1 MQQAYRDQVSSD
13 EWHGFLCPWAKKTPS
28 LLKFITMNPAPRT
41 TKEEWE
47 EWPKKW
53 IVRADLAR
61 EIETELTELKSEFC
75 KMVLEAAK
83 IADRNVELRFRA
95 EKAEAQ
101 LHALTLIC
109 GTNDVNKFQSW
120 VDKER
125 ERAEKAEADCVKLN
139 RLLLMSRDDRE
150 NDLMSEIEE
159 QARLLGLSANQNA
172 MLLTK
177 VNNLSALWSQFIDIM
192 DIVEE
197 SDGGNEFRPNRIL
210 SCRALDAQKMSD
222 IIEKAKL
229 VVNAG
234 VKSEH

>member
-1 MQQAYRDQVSSD
+1 
-13 EWHGFLCPWAKKTPS
+13 
-28 LLKFITMNPAPRT
+28 MNPAPRT
-41 TKEEWE
+41 TEEEWE

-53 IVRADLAR
+53 LVRADLAR
-61 EIETELTELKSEFC
+61 ELETELTELKSEFC
-75 KMVLEAAK
+75 KMALEAAK

-95 EKAEAQ
+95 EKAEA
-101 LHALTLIC
+101 
-109 GTNDVNKFQSW
+109 
-120 VDKER
+120 E
-125 ERAEKAEADCVKLN
+125 CVKWN
-139 RLLLMSRDDRE
+139 KLLLMSRDDRE
-150 NDLMSEIEE
+150 NDLMSEIDE

-172 MLLTK
+172 ILLTK

-197 SDGGNEFRPNRIL
+197 SDSGNEFRPNRIL